1 MKTYFPL
8 LRSVAVFLLFFSLFS
23 SPTVA
28 HAQLEGCYWQL
39 IDEKPDS
46 FSVSTAPDAT
56 ASVSGSTVTIDWQG
70 LVSIHTW
77 SHPGGT
83 LIPGESLSMD
93 VSVAWDV
100 AAGSPARSTLGGLST
115 AFTLGMAKVAA
126 DRGVINF
133 NTEPSGSA
141 SMTGNLII
149 PAGNRE
155 GSNLVIYGFADAAV
169 AGGRVDYTYEFVC
182 PTAVPEPTVE
192 NVAPINPEDLE
203 YGRWEVSD
211 MSGSAEA
218 YFPVGKDKDGNYIYD
233 YDQYVLVKPGMQLP
247 VGTRLITS
255 DSDASRVVVRD
266 AITFNVI
273 TLKEDGEMDLLGGIP
288 KAPGVL
294 KVLAGRLKVNI
305 GKLLRGEQIEVKTN
319 LATLGIKGTEF
330 ILEVDPERTTVKTL
344 EGVVEVTSTVDGAT
358 TLVNPGEMI
367 NAGPA
372 GLSALQTFNVEAER
386 AAWPDVEIVE
396 QPEVTMEPMDT
407 ALPGEPLPI
416 LRVILLC
423 SAGTG
428 ILILALILLIAR
440 MMKRGNRGVSQAG
453 LPSKKASPV
462 IFWLLLGGLFLVSG
476 VLATFGL
483 VGLFNHLS
491 QLRHAVTTEKTP
503 RSPVYVVVT
512 STPLPRASSV
522 ASTIVSSPTAEISTD
537 TPPAQPT
544 VTATATLS
552 GQFRDADSFAD
563 DFSSKEMGWPEMDD
577 GRKILKYENGG
588 YSFQLLEKDGFD
600 IVNLPV
606 EFSPAE
612 ISFDV
617 QGVAGLDD
625 GTFGV
630 FCQYQDTLNY
640 YYVEFDLLSSK
651 YVIAQSLDGEYIPL
665 TLPNAEGQY
674 WLETGALKPSSE
686 INHIEISCNLD
697 SIIIQANEE
706 PVDVVFVGTPFT
718 GQGSASLFLYVYDF
732 APDDGY
738 KVIFD
743 NIKVLSTI
751 YQ

>member
-1 MKTYFPL
+1 MKTNFPL
-8 LRSVAVFLLFFSLFS
+8 LRSVAVFLLLFLSLFS

-39 IDEKPDS
+39 VDENPGS
-46 FSVSTAPDAT
+46 FSASTAPDAI

-70 LVSIHTW
+70 LVSVHTW
-77 SHPGGT
+77 SHPGST
-83 LIPGESLSMD
+83 LVPGESLSMD
-93 VSVAWDV
+93 VSVSWDV
-100 AAGSPARSTLGGLST
+100 AAGSPARSTMGGLST

-155 GSNLVIYGFADAAV
+155 GSSLAIYGFADAAV
-169 AGGRVDYTYEFVC
+169 AGGRVDYTYEFIC
-182 PTAVPEPTVE
+182 PTAVAEPTVE
-192 NVAPINPEDLE
+192 NVAPIKPEDLE
-203 YGRWEVSD
+203 YGRWTVTD
-211 MSGSAEA
+211 MSGGVEA

-233 YDQYVLVKPGMQLP
+233 DYVIVLPGMQLP
-247 VGTRLITS
+247 VGTKLITS
-255 DSDASRVVVRD
+255 DNDASQVVVRD
-266 AITFNVI
+266 AISYHVY
-273 TLKEDGEMDLLGGIP
+273 TLKKEGEMELLGAIP

-294 KVLAGRLKVNI
+294 KVLAGRVKANI
-305 GKLLRGEQIEVKTN
+305 GKVLRGEQIEVKTN
-319 LATLGIKGTEF
+319 LATVGIKGTEF
-330 ILEVDPERTTVKTL
+330 ILEVEPERTTLKTL
-344 EGVVEVTSTVDGAT
+344 EGVVEVTSTVDGGT
-358 TLVNPGEMI
+358 MLVNPGEMVS
-367 NAGPA
+367 AGLA
-372 GLSALQTFNVEAER
+372 GLSSLQTFNVEEER

-396 QPEVTMEPMDT
+396 QLEVTMEPMGN
-407 ALPGEPLPI
+407 ALPAEPFPI

-428 ILILALILLIAR
+428 VLILALILLTVR
-440 MMKRGNRGVSQAG
+440 MIKRGKKTVAQAG
-453 LPSKKASPV
+453 LTSKKASSV
-462 IFWLLLGGLFLVSG
+462 IFWLLLVGLILVSG

-491 QLRHAVTTEKTP
+491 QLRYAVTAENTP

-512 STPLPRASSV
+512 STPLPQASSV
-522 ASTIVSSPTAEISTD
+522 ASTIVSSPTAEISTN
-537 TPPAQPT
+537 TPSAQPT
-544 VTATATLS
+544 VTATATPS

-563 DFSSKEMGWPEMDD
+563 DFSSKALGWSEMDD
-577 GRKILKYENGG
+577 GRKILKYEDGG

-612 ISFDV
+612 IAFDV

-630 FCQYQDTLNY
+630 FCQFQDTLNY
-640 YYVEFDLLSSK
+640 YYIEFDLLSGK

-665 TLPNAEGQY
+665 TIPTDDGKY
-674 WLETGALKPSSE
+674 WRESGALKPSDQ

-697 SIIIQANEE
+697 SIIVRANDE
-706 PVDVVFVGTPFT
+706 PVDFVFVETPFA
-718 GQGSASLFLYVYDF
+718 GWGSASLFLYVYDF

-743 NIKVLSTI
+743 NIKVLSTN